1 MDRRQV
7 LAGFVATLTLG
18 SGCLGIFENE
28 STEDSSTE
36 TAGAKSP
43 TAIATPMSSEPTGT
57 ETDQPPTNTPS
68 QATQP
73 SETSTGSTLIDPTNL
88 ATYASDSASYNIKY
102 PANWRNTSSGE
113 DSVSFTAPD
122 NPARM
127 LVRTEDGVP
136 NAVPRETIIETAIQE
151 AKQTYSL
158 DQATRIDQK
167 EVTLPNDIPATVVNM
182 RVRRSSSDMLL
193 RGTFLVAHVDD
204 TVYIVGIIVP
214 KRAHT
219 PSVKRAMY
227 TIVTSLTIQ
236 GAQSAH
242 RDETDQ

>member
-36 TAGAKSP
+36 TAGGNSP
-43 TAIATPMSSEPTGT
+43 TAIATPMSSEPTGA

-68 QATQP
+68 SHATKP
-73 SETSTGSTLIDPTNL
+73 AETSTGSTLIDPTNL
-88 ATYASDSASYNIKY
+88 ATYASDSASYSIKY

-127 LVRTEDGVP
+127 LVRTEHGVP
-136 NAVPRETIIETAIQE
+136 NTVPRETIIETAIQE
-151 AKQTYSL
+151 AKQIYSL

-167 EVTLPNDIPATVVNM
+167 GVTLPNDIPATVVNM
-182 RVRRSSSDMLL
+182 RVRRSSSELL

-214 KRAHT
+214 KRNHT
-219 PSVKRAMY
+219 PSVKRAMH

-236 GAQSAH
+236 GVQSAISSP
-242 RDETDQ
+242 R